1 MATTPDY
8 LQTRP
13 FVELPTGELFVLY
26 PDDDIG
32 TYPIDT
38 TNPLLRGYAP
48 FVLYVEPPNII
59 QPLITKD
66 PVLERTDVNKSQ
78 PFSSPLRNRSY
89 LKTNPNSLSGATLS
103 SIAGP
108 PTSVRTEA
116 DRDQTLPSYLN
127 DRLVALDILDQYK
140 QLKDLPVITF
150 LINPQSMNIS
160 YNKIQ
165 AYQDQTRM
173 GYIFQAW
180 GEDIPTLELSCKVGS
195 YLSGHT
201 DPGKARGLHHTSRR
215 DSAAYRQLMNI
226 LALFKNG
233 ATIRDRLGRTEMIH
247 QVGYHVIEYD
257 GVRYTGHI
265 KSFNWGISQELSH
278 GGLDFNMGFE
288 ILQMDYFETRDVT
301 NVVNAQNARSF
312 LNQESGF
319 NQLVASGSTSL
330 VNSGLLTKLGVS

>member
-8 LQTRP
+8 LQTKP

-26 PDDDIG
+26 PDDVLG
-32 TYPIDT
+32 TFPVDT
-38 TNPLLRGYAP
+38 TNSLLRGYAP
-48 FVLYVEPPNII
+48 FVLYVEPPDII
-59 QPLITKD
+59 QPLMTDD
-66 PVLERTDVNKSQ
+66 PILTRDNVNKSQ
-78 PFSSPLRNRSY
+78 PFSSPLKNRTY

-116 DRDQTLPSYLN
+116 DRDNTLPSYLN

-150 LINPQSMNIS
+150 LINPQSMNVS

-180 GEDIPTLELSCKVGS
+180 GEDIPTLDISCKVGS
-195 YLSGHT
+195 YISGNV
-201 DPGKARGLHHTSRR
+201 DPRKSKGLHHTSRK
-215 DSAAYRQLMNI
+215 DSASYRQLMNI

-233 ATIRDRLGRTEMIH
+233 ATIRDRIGRTEMIH

-265 KSFNWGISQELSH
+265 KSFNWGVSQEQAN
-278 GGLDFNMGFE
+278 GGLEFSMGFE
-288 ILQMDYFETRDVT
+288 ILQMDYFETSGLN
-301 NVVNAQNARSF
+301 NVVTPERAKSF
-312 LNQESGF
+312 INQEPSLSGF
-319 NQLVASGSTSL
+319 NELI
-330 VNSGLLTKLGVS
+330 KKGVS

>member
-8 LQTRP
+8 LQTKP

-26 PDDDIG
+26 PDDVLG
-32 TYPIDT
+32 TFPVDT
-38 TNPLLRGYAP
+38 TNSLLRGYAP

-59 QPLITKD
+59 QPLKKD
-66 PVLERTDVNKSQ
+66 DPILTRDNVNKSQ
-78 PFSSPLRNRSY
+78 PFSSPLKNRTY

-116 DRDQTLPSYLN
+116 DRDNTLPSYLN

-150 LINPQSMNIS
+150 LINPQSMNVS

-180 GEDIPTLELSCKVGS
+180 GEDIPTLDISCKVGS
-195 YLSGHT
+195 YISGNV
-201 DPGKARGLHHTSRR
+201 DPRKSKGLHHTSRK
-215 DSAAYRQLMNI
+215 DSASYRQLMNI

-233 ATIRDRLGRTEMIH
+233 ATIRDRIGRTEMIH

-265 KSFNWGISQELSH
+265 KSFNWGVSQEQAN
-278 GGLDFNMGFE
+278 GGLEFSMGFE
-288 ILQMDYFETRDVT
+288 ILQMDYFETSGLN
-301 NVVNAQNARSF
+301 NVVTPERAKSF
-312 LNQESGF
+312 INQEPSLSGF
-319 NQLVASGSTSL
+319 NELI
-330 VNSGLLTKLGVS
+330 KKGVS

>member
-8 LQTRP
+8 LQTKP

-26 PDDDIG
+26 PDDVLG
-32 TYPIDT
+32 TFPVDT
-38 TNPLLRGYAP
+38 TNSLLRGYAP
-48 FVLYVEPPNII
+48 FVLYVEPPDII
-59 QPLITKD
+59 QPLKKED
-66 PVLERTDVNKSQ
+66 PILTRENVNKSQ
-78 PFSSPLRNRSY
+78 PFSSPLKNRTY

-116 DRDQTLPSYLN
+116 DRDNTLPSYLN

-150 LINPQSMNIS
+150 LINPQTMNVS

-180 GEDIPTLELSCKVGS
+180 GEDIPTLDISCKVGS
-195 YLSGHT
+195 YISGNV
-201 DPGKARGLHHTSRR
+201 DPRKSKGLHHTSRK
-215 DSAAYRQLMNI
+215 DSASYRQLMNI

-233 ATIRDRLGRTEMIH
+233 ATIRDRIGRTEMIH

-265 KSFNWGISQELSH
+265 KSFNWGVSQEQAN
-278 GGLDFNMGFE
+278 GGLEFSMGFE
-288 ILQMDYFETRDVT
+288 ILQMDYFETSGLN
-301 NVVNAQNARSF
+301 NVVTPERAKSF
-312 LNQESGF
+312 VNQEPSLSGF
-319 NQLVASGSTSL
+319 NELI
-330 VNSGLLTKLGVS
+330 KKGVS

>member
-8 LQTRP
+8 LQTKP

-26 PDDDIG
+26 PDDVLG
-32 TYPIDT
+32 TFPVDT
-38 TNPLLRGYAP
+38 TNSLLRGYAP

-59 QPLITKD
+59 QPLKKD
-66 PVLERTDVNKSQ
+66 DPILTRDNVNKSQ
-78 PFSSPLRNRSY
+78 PFSSPLKNRTY

-116 DRDQTLPSYLN
+116 DRDNTLPSYLN

-150 LINPQSMNIS
+150 LINPQSMNVS

-180 GEDIPTLELSCKVGS
+180 GEDIPTLDISCKVGS
-195 YLSGHT
+195 YISGNV
-201 DPGKARGLHHTSRR
+201 DPRKSKGLHHTSRK
-215 DSAAYRQLMNI
+215 DSASYRQLMNI

-233 ATIRDRLGRTEMIH
+233 ATIRDRIGRTEMIH

-265 KSFNWGISQELSH
+265 KSFNWGVSQEQAN
-278 GGLDFNMGFE
+278 GGLEFSMGFE
-288 ILQMDYFETRDVT
+288 ILQMDYFETSGLN
-301 NVVNAQNARSF
+301 NVVTPERAKSF
-312 LNQESGF
+312 VNQEPSLSGF
-319 NQLVASGSTSL
+319 NELI
-330 VNSGLLTKLGVS
+330 KKGVS

>member
-8 LQTRP
+8 LQTKP

-26 PDDDIG
+26 PDDVLG
-32 TYPIDT
+32 TFPVDT
-38 TNPLLRGYAP
+38 TNSLLRGYAP
-48 FVLYVEPPNII
+48 FVLYVEPPDII
-59 QPLITKD
+59 QPLKKED
-66 PVLERTDVNKSQ
+66 PILTRENVNKSQ
-78 PFSSPLRNRSY
+78 PFSSPLKNRTY

-116 DRDQTLPSYLN
+116 DRDNTLPSYLN

-150 LINPQSMNIS
+150 LINPQSMNVS

-180 GEDIPTLELSCKVGS
+180 GEDIPTLDISCKVGS
-195 YLSGHT
+195 YISGNV
-201 DPGKARGLHHTSRR
+201 DPRKSKGLHHTSRK
-215 DSAAYRQLMNI
+215 DSASYRQLMNI

-233 ATIRDRLGRTEMIH
+233 ATIRDRIGRTEMIH

-265 KSFNWGISQELSH
+265 KSFNWGVSQEQAN
-278 GGLDFNMGFE
+278 GGLEFSMGFE
-288 ILQMDYFETRDVT
+288 ILQMDYFETSGLN
-301 NVVNAQNARSF
+301 NVVTPERAKSF
-312 LNQESGF
+312 VNQEPSLSGF
-319 NQLVASGSTSL
+319 NELI
-330 VNSGLLTKLGVS
+330 KKGVS

>member
-8 LQTRP
+8 LQTKP

-26 PDDDIG
+26 PDDVLG
-32 TYPIDT
+32 TFPVDT
-38 TNPLLRGYAP
+38 TNSLLRGYAP
-48 FVLYVEPPNII
+48 FVLYVEPPDII
-59 QPLITKD
+59 QPLKKD
-66 PVLERTDVNKSQ
+66 DPILTRDNVNKSQ
-78 PFSSPLRNRSY
+78 PFSSPLKNRTY

-116 DRDQTLPSYLN
+116 DRDNTLPSYLN

-150 LINPQSMNIS
+150 LINPQSMNVS

-180 GEDIPTLELSCKVGS
+180 GEDIPTLDISCKVGS
-195 YLSGHT
+195 YISGNV
-201 DPGKARGLHHTSRR
+201 DPRKSKGLHHTSRK
-215 DSAAYRQLMNI
+215 DSASYRQLMNI

-233 ATIRDRLGRTEMIH
+233 ATIRDRIGRTEMIH

-265 KSFNWGISQELSH
+265 KSFNWGVSQEQAN
-278 GGLDFNMGFE
+278 GGLEFSMGFE
-288 ILQMDYFETRDVT
+288 ILQMDYFETSGLT
-301 NVVNAQNARSF
+301 NVVTPERAKSF
-312 LNQESGF
+312 VNQEPSLSGF
-319 NQLVASGSTSL
+319 NELI
-330 VNSGLLTKLGVS
+330 KKGVS

>member
-8 LQTRP
+8 LQTKP

-26 PDDDIG
+26 PDDVLG
-32 TYPIDT
+32 TFPVDT
-38 TNPLLRGYAP
+38 TNSLLRGYAP
-48 FVLYVEPPNII
+48 FVLYVEPPDII
-59 QPLITKD
+59 QPLKKED
-66 PVLERTDVNKSQ
+66 PILTRENVNKSQ
-78 PFSSPLRNRSY
+78 PFSSPLKNRTY

-116 DRDQTLPSYLN
+116 DRDNTLPSYLN

-150 LINPQSMNIS
+150 LINPQSMNVS

-180 GEDIPTLELSCKVGS
+180 GEDIPTLDISCKVGS
-195 YLSGHT
+195 YISGNV
-201 DPGKARGLHHTSRR
+201 DPRKSKGLHHTSRK
-215 DSAAYRQLMNI
+215 DSASYRQLMNI

-233 ATIRDRLGRTEMIH
+233 ATIRDRIGRTEMIH

-265 KSFNWGISQELSH
+265 KSFNWGVSQEQAN
-278 GGLDFNMGFE
+278 GGLEFSMGFE
-288 ILQMDYFETRDVT
+288 ILQMDYFETSGLN
-301 NVVNAQNARSF
+301 NVVTPERAKSF
-312 LNQESGF
+312 INQEPSLSGF
-319 NQLVASGSTSL
+319 NELI
-330 VNSGLLTKLGVS
+330 KKGVS

>member
-8 LQTRP
+8 LQTKP

-26 PDDDIG
+26 PDDVLG
-32 TYPIDT
+32 TFPVDT
-38 TNPLLRGYAP
+38 TNSLLRGYAP
-48 FVLYVEPPNII
+48 FVLYVEPPDII
-59 QPLITKD
+59 QPLKTDD
-66 PVLERTDVNKSQ
+66 PILTRDNVNKSQ
-78 PFSSPLRNRSY
+78 PFSSPLKNRTY

-116 DRDQTLPSYLN
+116 DRDNTLPSYLN

-150 LINPQSMNIS
+150 LINPQSMNVS

-180 GEDIPTLELSCKVGS
+180 GEDIPTLDISCKVGS
-195 YLSGHT
+195 YISGNV
-201 DPGKARGLHHTSRR
+201 DPRKSKGLHHTSRK
-215 DSAAYRQLMNI
+215 DSASYRQLMNI

-233 ATIRDRLGRTEMIH
+233 ATIRDRIGRTEMIH

-265 KSFNWGISQELSH
+265 KSFNWGVSQEQAN
-278 GGLDFNMGFE
+278 GGLEFSMGFE
-288 ILQMDYFETRDVT
+288 ILQMDYFETSGLN
-301 NVVNAQNARSF
+301 NVVTPERAKSF
-312 LNQESGF
+312 INQEPSLSGF
-319 NQLVASGSTSL
+319 NELI
-330 VNSGLLTKLGVS
+330 KKGVS

>member
-32 TYPIDT
+32 SFPVDT
-38 TNPLLRGYAP
+38 TNPLLRGFAP

-59 QPLITKD
+59 QPLSKNDGDTGTTK
-66 PVLERTDVNKSQ
+66 TQ

-140 QLKDLPVITF
+140 QLKDLPAITF
-150 LINPQSMNIS
+150 LVNPQSMNIS

-195 YLSGHT
+195 YISSHI
-201 DPGKARGLHHTSRR
+201 DPRKARGLHHTSRR
-215 DSAAYRQLMNI
+215 DSASYRQLMNI
-226 LALFKNG
+226 LAMFKNG

-265 KSFNWGISQELSH
+265 KSFNWGITQEQANC
-278 GGLDFNMGFE
+278 GLEFSMGFE
-288 ILQMDYFETRDVT
+288 ILQMDYFETKNVT

-312 LNQESGF
+312 AQQPSGF
-319 NQLVASGSTSL
+319 NQLVASGTTSIY
-330 VNSGLLTKLGVS
+330 NGLLNKTGVS